1 MCWFECYS
9 KELYLVNFWL
19 MFMVANFG
27 LICTS
32 KVLTR
37 RVRSYIDGFRYGS
50 HYILWSLSA
59 SGIWFKSATTFHSSG
74 QPGCLNLWTW
84 SSMVESDISSLI
96 NVLSCFL
103 CLINNLPQVFALSC
117 ALWKSS
123 AIFSNIHWDSGWIG
137 DLHLDGLDTVL
148 SVLGK
153 VLWKGRRPSD
163 VTSRRLTL
171 MRTEQASCH
180 IWKLGFA
187 DGPLDSLFL

>member
-1 MCWFECYS
+1 
-9 KELYLVNFWL
+9 
-19 MFMVANFG
+19 
-27 LICTS
+27 
-32 KVLTR
+32 
-37 RVRSYIDGFRYGS
+37 
-50 HYILWSLSA
+50 
-59 SGIWFKSATTFHSSG
+59 
-74 QPGCLNLWTW
+74 
-84 SSMVESDISSLI
+84 LI

-103 CLINNLPQVFALSC
+103 CLITNLPQVFALSC

-123 AIFSNIHWDSGWIG
+123 AIFPNIHWDSGWIG

-180 IWKLGFA
+180 IWKLSFA
-187 DGPLDSLFL
+187 DGPLDSLLLSSMREMLENLSRACRLSCLVHR

>member
-1 MCWFECYS
+1 MD
-9 KELYLVNFWL
+9 
-19 MFMVANFG
+19 
-27 LICTS
+27 
-32 KVLTR
+32 
-37 RVRSYIDGFRYGS
+37 SYIDGSIYS
-50 HYILWSLSA
+50 THYILWSLSA
-59 SGIWFKSATTFHSSG
+59 SGIWSKSATIIHSNG
-74 QPGCLNLWTW
+74 QPGCLNHWTW
-84 SSMVESDISSLI
+84 SFIVESDISSLI

-103 CLINNLPQVFALSC
+103 CLITNLPQVFALSC

-123 AIFSNIHWDSGWIG
+123 AIFPNIHWDSGWIG

-180 IWKLGFA
+180 IWKLSFA
-187 DGPLDSLFL
+187 DGPLDSLLLSSMREMLENLSRACRLSCLVHR